1 MSLIPM
7 IDLIRESGYEVT
19 IHDYGIDSVAFCLAV
34 MFDTFEDLYY
44 LGELLGDFGLG
55 AALVK
60 DKLIFFPKA
69 KIDAGLFE
77 YICAADQDAD

>member
-7 IDLIRESGYEVT
+7 IDLICENGYRVT
-19 IHDYGIDSVAFCLAV
+19 IHDYGMDSVTFCLAV
-34 MFDTFEDLYY
+34 MFDTPEDLYY

>member
-7 IDLIRESGYEVT
+7 IDLIRENGYEVT

-77 YICAADQDAD
+77 YICAAGQDVD

>member
-1 MSLIPM
+1 MSLLPM

-77 YICAADQDAD
+77 YICAADQDVD

>member
-7 IDLIRESGYEVT
+7 IDLIRENGYEVT

>member
-7 IDLIRESGYEVT
+7 IDLIRENGYEVT

-77 YICAADQDAD
+77 YICAAD

>member
-19 IHDYGIDSVAFCLAV
+19 IHDYGMDSVAFCLAV
-34 MFDTFEDLYY
+34 MFDAPEDLYY